1 MSIAIGSGVS
11 GVGDEND
18 IARSAAIGGVE
29 LAVVV
34 TQPFDG
40 LRTDA
45 LVRTEPDARGGV
57 EKSDAADASA
67 SVALRIGEPAAA
79 GGSGIAMLSGRPGE
93 PGFGFGGI

>member
-1 MSIAIGSGVS
+1 VS

-29 LAVVV
+29 LAVGV

-45 LVRTEPDARGGV
+45 LVRTDDARGGV